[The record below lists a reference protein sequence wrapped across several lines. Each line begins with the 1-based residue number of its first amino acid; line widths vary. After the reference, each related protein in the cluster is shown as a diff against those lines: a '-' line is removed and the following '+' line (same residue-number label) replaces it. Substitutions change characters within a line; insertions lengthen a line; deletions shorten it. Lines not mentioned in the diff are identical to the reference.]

1 MKVTLLTAICLLS
14 MAGCT
19 SVQQV
24 IDNKEIYCSGLYKGI
39 RAVGR
44 GALSATAGVV
54 VPDVC
59 DTIDDIVAAEASEDS
74 DGGANGNDSS
84 NN

>member
-1 MKVTLLTAICLLS
+1 MRYAILSIAILLS
-14 MAGCT
+14 SCT

-24 IDNKEIYCSGLYKGI
+24 IDNKEIYCSQFYKGV

-44 GALSATAGVV
+44 GALSATTGVV

-59 DTIDDIVAAEASEDS
+59 DTIDEIVAEENADGVDKSDS
-74 DGGANGNDSS
+74 
-84 NN
+84 

>member
-1 MKVTLLTAICLLS
+1 MRYAILSIAVLLS
-14 MAGCT
+14 SCT

-24 IDNKEIYCSGLYKGI
+24 IDNKEIYCSQFYKGV

-44 GALSATAGVV
+44 GALSATTGVV

-59 DTIDDIVAAEASEDS
+59 DTIDEIVAEEDADGVHKS
-74 DGGANGNDSS
+74 DS
-84 NN
+84 

>member
-1 MKVTLLTAICLLS
+1 MRLLILSAIVILS
-14 MAGCT
+14 SCT

-24 IDNKEIYCSGLYKGI
+24 IDNQEVYCSSFYKGV

-44 GALSATAGVV
+44 SALSATTGVV

-59 DTIDDIVAAEASEDS
+59 DTIEDIVAEQVTPS
-74 DGGANGNDSS
+74 DEVGA
-84 NN
+84 

>member
-1 MKVTLLTAICLLS
+1 MRLLILSAIVMLS
-14 MAGCT
+14 GCT

-24 IDNKEIYCSGLYKGI
+24 MDNKELYCNSLYKGV

-44 GALSATAGVV
+44 GALSATTGVI

-59 DTIDDIVAAEASEDS
+59 DTIDILAEQVTPSSEI
-74 DGGANGNDSS
+74 GA
-84 NN
+84 

>member
-1 MKVTLLTAICLLS
+1 MRLLMLSAIVMLS
-14 MAGCT
+14 SCT

-24 IDNKEIYCSGLYKGI
+24 IDNKEVYCSSFYKGV

-44 GALSATAGVV
+44 GALSATTGVI

-59 DTIDDIVAAEASEDS
+59 DTIDILAEQVTPS
-74 DGGANGNDSS
+74 DEVGA
-84 NN
+84 

>member
-1 MKVTLLTAICLLS
+1 MRYAVLCVFVFLS
-14 MAGCT
+14 SCT

-24 IDNKEIYCSGLYKGI
+24 IDNKELYCSQFYKGV

-44 GALSATAGVV
+44 SALSATTGVV

-59 DTIDDIVAAEASEDS
+59 DTIDEIVAEENADS
-74 DGGANGNDSS
+74 VDKSDS
-84 NN
+84 

>member
-1 MKVTLLTAICLLS
+1 MRYAVLCVFVFLS
-14 MAGCT
+14 SCT

-24 IDNKEIYCSGLYKGI
+24 IDNKEIYCSQFYKGV

-44 GALSATAGVV
+44 SALSATTGVV

-59 DTIDDIVAAEASEDS
+59 DTIDEIVAEENADS
-74 DGGANGNDSS
+74 VDESDS
-84 NN
+84 

>member
-1 MKVTLLTAICLLS
+1 MRYAILSIFVLLS
-14 MAGCT
+14 SCT

-24 IDNKEIYCSGLYKGI
+24 IDNKELYCSQFYKGV

-44 GALSATAGVV
+44 SALSATTGVV

-59 DTIDDIVAAEASEDS
+59 DTIDEIVAEEDADSVDKS
-74 DGGANGNDSS
+74 DS
-84 NN
+84 

>member
-1 MKVTLLTAICLLS
+1 MRYAILSVFVLLS
-14 MAGCT
+14 SCT

-24 IDNKEIYCSGLYKGI
+24 IDNKELYCSQLYKGV

-44 GALSATAGVV
+44 GALSATTGVV

-59 DTIDDIVAAEASEDS
+59 DTIDDIVAEE
-74 DGGANGNDSS
+74 NDTE
-84 NN
+84 

>member
-1 MKVTLLTAICLLS
+1 MRILILSAIVMLS
-14 MAGCT
+14 SCT

-24 IDNKEIYCSGLYKGI
+24 MDNKELYCNSLYKGV

-44 GALSATAGVV
+44 GALSATTGVI

-59 DTIDDIVAAEASEDS
+59 DTIDIMAEQVTPS
-74 DGGANGNDSS
+74 DKVGA
-84 NN
+84 